1 MLSFGIVTIFCYEFR
16 FSVDFGKNEVE
27 VMKHVSIYLDP
38 SESELLFDL
47 LASSELK
54 VIYQPYDWGLNC

>member
-1 MLSFGIVTIFCYEFR
+1 MGILTFFLIDVLR

-27 VMKHVSIYLDP
+27 VLKHVSNYLDP
-38 SESELLFDL
+38 ADSEVLLDL
-47 LASSELK
+47 LATSELK

>member
-1 MLSFGIVTIFCYEFR
+1 
-16 FSVDFGKNEVE
+16 
-27 VMKHVSIYLDP
+27 MKHVSIYLDP

-47 LASSELK
+47 LATSELK

>member
-1 MLSFGIVTIFCYEFR
+1 MFSFGIVTIFCYEFR
-16 FSVDFGKNEVE
+16 FSVDFGKTEVE

>member
-1 MLSFGIVTIFCYEFR
+1 MFR

-27 VMKHVSIYLDP
+27 VLKHAANYL
-38 SESELLFDL
+38 EQATLEAVLELLGN
-47 LASSELK
+47 SQLK